1 MIRTKYLYKCKQKH
15 KMQKGASQMKSQE
28 ERLRQLHARAAELT
42 EQKERR
48 TLNAL
53 RAVSVFLFVCL
64 AGVISVFSGLQ
75 NAGGPES
82 FTGSSLVDSSVGG
95 YVLVAVLAFAAAVV
109 ITVICMK
116 KKDKK

>member
-1 MIRTKYLYKCKQKH
+1 MR
-15 KMQKGASQMKSQE
+15 SQQ
-28 ERLRQLHARAAELT
+28 ERLEQLHIRAAELT

-64 AGVISVFSGLQ
+64 AGVISVLGGFQ
-75 NAGGPES
+75 NTGGPDDY
-82 FTGSSLVDSSVGG
+82 TGSSLLDSSVGG
-95 YVLVAVLAFAAAVV
+95 YVLVAVLAFAAAIV

-116 KKDKK
+116 RKDKK

>member
-1 MIRTKYLYKCKQKH
+1 
-15 KMQKGASQMKSQE
+15 MKSQE

-64 AGVISVFSGLQ
+64 AGVISVFGGLQ
-75 NAGGPES
+75 NTAGPES
-82 FTGSSLVDSSVGG
+82 YAGSSLLDSSVGG

-109 ITVICMK
+109 ITVLCMK
-116 KKDKK
+116 NKNKE